1 MSANIEHARKQF
13 NTLIDMMNSN
23 GLKFTKNEDNLSIS
37 SGFITEDIPVEYFIQ
52 IDAERE
58 IAVFMSKLPFT
69 MPEEKRVDGAIA
81 VCVANNR
88 GAIGAFDYDIASG
101 EIYYKM
107 AVPFCGGVNLSQEV
121 FHMLTFVGTS
131 TINAYNDKL
140 YLISQG
146 MMTVSDLI
154 KQNNN

>member
-23 GLKFTKNEDNLSIS
+23 GLKFTKNEDDLSIS
-37 SGFITEDIPVEYFIQ
+37 SGFTTEDIPIEYFIK

-81 VCVANNR
+81 VCVANRREKVHSR
-88 GAIGAFDYDIASG
+88 G
-101 EIYYKM
+101 
-107 AVPFCGGVNLSQEV
+107 
-121 FHMLTFVGTS
+121 
-131 TINAYNDKL
+131 
-140 YLISQG
+140 
-146 MMTVSDLI
+146 
-154 KQNNN
+154 

>member
-1 MSANIEHARKQF
+1 MMRF
-13 NTLIDMMNSN
+13 DGTLYNKPYSFKYPKAGDKNS
-23 GLKFTKNEDNLSIS
+23 I
-37 SGFITEDIPVEYFIQ
+37 VE
-52 IDAERE
+52 
-58 IAVFMSKLPFT
+58 LWL
-69 MPEEKRVDGAIA
+69 
-81 VCVANNR
+81 
-88 GAIGAFDYDIASG
+88 YDIASG

-146 MMTVSDLI
+146 MMTVSDLM
-154 KQNNN
+154 KQKNN